1 MEKDMLNRILKVFNM
16 NMDNMKVDTTQI
28 DKDLSV
34 VGIDSLAF
42 IRFVVALE
50 EEFNIEFPDEK
61 LLMSEMNTVSKILN
75 VVETILTEKHEN
87 SEIDE

>member
-1 MEKDMLNRILKVFNM
+1 MEKDMLNRILKVF